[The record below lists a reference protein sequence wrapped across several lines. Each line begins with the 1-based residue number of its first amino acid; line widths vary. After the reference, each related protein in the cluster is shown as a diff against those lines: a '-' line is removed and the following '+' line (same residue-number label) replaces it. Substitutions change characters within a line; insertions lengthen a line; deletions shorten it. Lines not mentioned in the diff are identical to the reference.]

1 MSKHT
6 PGPWNYHVDNQSEYT
21 HTITAVSRP
30 ATSPIIA
37 DVVKHPSSEANARLI
52 ASAPELLEALENIV
66 DALDMG
72 LHELALAK
80 LTARAVITM
89 ATEEAMPE
97 Q

>member
-1 MSKHT
+1 MAEHT
-6 PGPWNYHVDNQSEYT
+6 PGPWDHHVDNQSEYT

-52 ASAPELLEALENIV
+52 AAAPDLLEQLEDLV
-66 DALDMG
+66 EQVRDSGWHKSVFAS
-72 LHELALAK
+72 
-80 LTARAVITM
+80 
-89 ATEEAMPE
+89 ATEAIANAKGD